1 MTIVEKFSYYNILGC
16 KERIWKEAQVQIK
29 FVLASQVQIKL
40 FELKTE
46 IENQLTAHN
55 GKLNR
60 RKGGV
65 SFSLY

>member
-16 KERIWKEAQVQIK
+16 KERIWKEA
-29 FVLASQVQIKL
+29 QVQIKL

>member
-46 IENQLTAHN
+46 IEN
-55 GKLNR
+55 
-60 RKGGV
+60 
-65 SFSLY
+65 